1 MSTKATNIVWH
12 NYKVIKEDRHRI
24 NGHKSCI
31 LWITGLSGAGKST
44 LAVEVEKE
52 LYKRQIHS
60 YVLDGDN
67 IRHGLNSDLG
77 FNAKDRQ
84 ENIRRIG
91 EVSKLLV
98 DAGLFAISAFI
109 SPFREDR
116 QKVRDLFNPGEF
128 IEIYVKCGLEECE
141 KRDPKGLYEKARQGI
156 IKDFTGISSPYEAP
170 INPELVVDTEEL
182 TIEECVEHVVSYLKC
197 NGYINSKGQS
207 AVINMGSF

>member
-1 MSTKATNIVWH
+1 MSIKAANIVWH
-12 NYKVIKEDRHRI
+12 KYKVKKEDRYRI
-24 NGHKSCI
+24 NGHKSCV
-31 LWITGLSGAGKST
+31 LWITGLSGSGKST

-52 LYKRQIHS
+52 LYKCKVHS

-67 IRHGLNSDLG
+67 IRHGLNKDLG
-77 FNAKDRQ
+77 FSAEDRQ

-98 DAGLFAISAFI
+98 DAGLLVISAFI

-116 QKVRDLFNPGEF
+116 LKVRELFKTGEF
-128 IEIYVKCGLEECE
+128 IEIYVKCGLEVCE

-156 IKDFTGISSPYEAP
+156 IKDFTGISSPYEVP
-170 INPELVVDTEEL
+170 ITPELVVDTEEL
-182 TIEECVEHVVSYLKC
+182 KIEECVDQVINYLMN

-207 AVINMGSF
+207 TVINIG